1 MSFTAMRRDDLYELA
16 TNNFA
21 VDVKETATKPQIIA
35 ALAEEG
41 VTWEMAQTFDKNAQA
56 VVEVLDPTPP
66 AGVITAASTKPTPEK
81 IEDVVLEVEPPAE
94 VNPAIDHDLVEP
106 LEMVDFIKVPKD
118 IDGFVK
124 DNVFTPFESESPV
137 VLEDITTTTNR
148 LPFAQHDGDVVLLK
162 MERDNPRYD
171 IRGYSF
177 TQQNPFALVKDRDAD
192 FILSHN
198 DGFKVASPR
207 EAKEFYG

>member
-1 MSFTAMRRDDLYELA
+1 MSFVTMRRDDLYELA

-21 VDVKETATKPQIIA
+21 VEVSETATKPQIIA

-41 VTWEMAQTFDKNAQA
+41 VTWEMARTFDKNAQA
-56 VVEVLDPTPP
+56 IAEALAPEVP
-66 AGVITAASTKPTPEK
+66 AGVITAASVNPPAPVVDEL
-81 IEDVVLEVEPPAE
+81 VLEVQPPAT
-94 VNPAIDHDLVEP
+94 VTVPAPPVGIVGGFQGEFLQVP
-106 LEMVDFIKVPKD
+106 AGVD
-118 IDGFVK
+118 GYVK
-124 DNVFTPFESESPV
+124 NGVFTPSEVTQPV
-137 VLEDITTTTNR
+137 ILEEITTVANR
-148 LPFAQHDGDVVLLK
+148 QPFVKQDTSVVLLK

-177 TQQNPFALVKDRDAD
+177 TQQNPFALVKERDAD